1 MMKASAS
8 PAVAVIGDLVA
19 SRDQDSR
26 RRVQESLLAALT
38 EVNRRVEGLQPLEPT
53 IGDEVQGVYASLH
66 DALLATVVLRLAL
79 PEGMDAR
86 CGVGLGEIEIVGSS
100 AYGLTQDGPAW
111 WSARDAVVAVKD
123 RERRQPGL
131 RTWVQRHDEEGPDPV
146 NAYTL
151 CRDELVS
158 ALDGR
163 GRRLALGL
171 LDGTTHARLA
181 AAEGVSPSAVS
192 QRVRRDGL
200 AALVE
205 SIALVRS

>member
-1 MMKASAS
+1 M
-8 PAVAVIGDLVA
+8 
-19 SRDQDSR
+19 
-26 RRVQESLLAALT
+26 AALT

-53 IGDEVQGVYASLH
+53 IGDEVQGVYGSLH